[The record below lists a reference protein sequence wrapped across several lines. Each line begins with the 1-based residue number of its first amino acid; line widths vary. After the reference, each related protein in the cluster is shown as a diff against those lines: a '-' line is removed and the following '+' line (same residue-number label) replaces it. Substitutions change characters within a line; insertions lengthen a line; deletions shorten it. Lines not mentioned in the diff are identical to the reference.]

1 MPLCAR
7 LPDAVMN
14 IFYLHGF
21 ASSADSKKAAYFRE
35 RLQAHGL
42 TLRCPDFNEPDFA
55 SLTMSR
61 MLDRLSREF
70 GALTDESIALIG
82 SSLGG
87 TLAILAAG
95 RFADRVDR
103 LALLAPAVMFAKPG
117 HHLLP
122 PERVEEWQRKGALPF
137 FHYGF
142 NEERLLD
149 FAFYTDTLQYD
160 AFETRFTQPT
170 LIFQGV
176 RDASVDYRTVEA
188 FCRAHPNVTLSLLD
202 DDHQMITSLPRIWD
216 GLEPFLELV
225 D

>member
-1 MPLCAR
+1 
-7 LPDAVMN
+7 
-14 IFYLHGF
+14 
-21 ASSADSKKAAYFRE
+21 
-35 RLQAHGL
+35 
-42 TLRCPDFNEPDFA
+42 
-55 SLTMSR
+55 MSR

-70 GALTDESIALIG
+70 GALTDGSIALIG

-170 LIFQGV
+170 LIFQGL
-176 RDASVDYRTVEA
+176 RDASVDYQGVEA
-188 FCRAHPNVTLSLLD
+188 FSRAHPNVTLSLLD
-202 DDHQMITSLPRIWD
+202 DDHQMIASLPRIWD